1 MFAYLEFVYSWD
13 LEMLGNR
20 EIALGG
26 SRLQRPSCQSQ
37 EGFSWPA
44 GVPGRVGLQNVV
56 PLEINGLYPH
66 LWP

>member
-1 MFAYLEFVYSWD
+1 
-13 LEMLGNR
+13 MLGNR

-26 SRLQRPSCQSQ
+26 SRLQKPSCQSQ
-37 EGFSWPA
+37 EGFNWPA
-44 GVPGRVGLQNVV
+44 GAPSRVGLQHVD